1 MNADLTLTVYAG
13 ADGAFEIYEDDGR
26 SYGFERGEWS
36 RIPLRY
42 DDATGTLT
50 IGARVGRFPGMA
62 ESRTL
67 HVRWIDGPVAG
78 AADFDANLARSVTYD
93 GRPLEL
99 RRQGNE

>member
-1 MNADLTLTVYAG
+1 
-13 ADGAFEIYEDDGR
+13 
-26 SYGFERGEWS
+26 
-36 RIPLRY
+36 
-42 DDATGTLT
+42 
-50 IGARVGRFPGMA
+50 MA

-93 GRPLEL
+93 GRPLKL